1 MTEQIPPAGTG
12 FPSFCPPSADTEPPE
27 YPPMAAGEEAG
38 AGTLDPVPAPASTC
52 FIVGQILAERHRQ
65 IFTFGHTAQADRA
78 RNLDHWAAQLDHL
91 GRAIAEGIHCGQDRK
106 IVRRRALKL
115 TAQLAALIERLD
127 ADIAEWADHSS
138 EQGE

>member
-1 MTEQIPPAGTG
+1 M
-12 FPSFCPPSADTEPPE
+12 
-27 YPPMAAGEEAG
+27 PPMAAGEEAG
-38 AGTLDPVPAPASTC
+38 AGNSDPLPAPASTQNVPASTC
-52 FIVGQILAERHRQ
+52 KVIGQILAERHRQ
-65 IFTFGHTAQADRA
+65 IFQFHHTAEADRA
-78 RNLDHWAAQLDHL
+78 RNLDHWVRQLDHE